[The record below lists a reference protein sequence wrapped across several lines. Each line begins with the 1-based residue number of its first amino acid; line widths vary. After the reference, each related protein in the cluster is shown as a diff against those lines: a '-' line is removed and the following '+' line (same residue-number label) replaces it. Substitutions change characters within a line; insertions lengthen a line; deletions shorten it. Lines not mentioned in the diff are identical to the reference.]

1 MSNLKKILVT
11 GGAGFIGS
19 HTVAELIDS
28 GYVPIIVDDLSTT
41 DRTLLNGL
49 GELYGQ
55 VPVFYQVD
63 CGDQDKLAEVFEV
76 EKDIRAVMHFAAF
89 KSVGESVQE
98 PLKYYR
104 NNINS
109 LISVLENMKKFNV
122 QELIFSSSCTVYGQ
136 PEVIPVTEEAP
147 FKKAESPYGATK
159 QMCERVLE
167 DVYSSG
173 YKIISLRYFNPV
185 GAHPSAKI
193 GELPAGI
200 PNNLVPYVTQ
210 TAAGIREVLTVFGN
224 DYPTPDG
231 TCIRD
236 YIHVCDVAA
245 AHVQALKFL
254 EKSSLPTFEAFNL
267 GTGKGVSV
275 LGLIQSFENANQI
288 KVNYRIG
295 PRRPGDVIQVYA
307 DPSRI
312 ESAIQWKAKFTL
324 DEAMRHSWVW
334 QQKIS
339 APK

>member
-1 MSNLKKILVT
+1 MSESKKILVT
-11 GGAGFIGS
+11 GGAGFIGA
-19 HTVAELIDS
+19 HTVAELIDA
-28 GYVPIIVDDLSTT
+28 GYTPVIVDDLSTT

-49 GELYGQ
+49 KDLYGKE
-55 VPVFYQVD
+55 PVFYQID
-63 CGDQDKLAEVFEV
+63 CGDKDRLASVFQKEQN
-76 EKDIRAVMHFAAF
+76 ITAVMHFAAF

-98 PLKYYR
+98 PIKYYR

-109 LISVLENMKKFNV
+109 LISVLENMQKFNV

-136 PEVIPVTEEAP
+136 PDIIPVTEQAP

-159 QMCERVLE
+159 QMCERILE
-167 DVYSSG
+167 DVFSSG

-185 GAHPSAKI
+185 GAHPSACI

-210 TAAGIREVLTVFGN
+210 TASGIREVLTVFGD

-236 YIHVCDVAA
+236 YIHVCDVAS
-245 AHVQALKFL
+245 AHVQALKYL
-254 EKSSLPTFEAFNL
+254 EGITSPNFDAFNL
-267 GTGKGVSV
+267 GTGIGVSV
-275 LGLIQSFENANQI
+275 LELVHSFEKANQV
-288 KVNYRIG
+288 KVNYKIG
-295 PRRPGDVIQVYA
+295 ARRPGDVIQVYA
-307 DPSRI
+307 DPSKI
-312 ESAIQWKAKFTL
+312 QSAIKWKAKFTL
-324 DEAMRHSWVW
+324 EEAMRHSWVW

>member
-1 MSNLKKILVT
+1 MSESKKILVT
-11 GGAGFIGS
+11 GGAGFIGA

-28 GYVPIIVDDLSTT
+28 GYTPVIVDDLSTT

-49 GELYGQ
+49 KDLYGKE
-55 VPVFYQVD
+55 PVFYQID
-63 CGDQDKLAEVFEV
+63 CGDKDRLASVFQKEQN
-76 EKDIRAVMHFAAF
+76 IRAVMHFAAF

-98 PLKYYR
+98 PIKYYR

-109 LISVLENMKKFNV
+109 LISVLENMQKFNV

-136 PEVIPVTEEAP
+136 PDIIPVTEQAP

-159 QMCERVLE
+159 QMCERILE
-167 DVYSSG
+167 DVFSSG
-173 YKIISLRYFNPV
+173 YKIVSLRYFNPV
-185 GAHPSAKI
+185 GAHPSACI

-210 TAAGIREVLTVFGN
+210 TASGIREVLTVFGD

-236 YIHVCDVAA
+236 YIHVCDVAS
-245 AHVQALKFL
+245 AHVQALKYL
-254 EKSSLPTFEAFNL
+254 EGITSPNFDAFNL
-267 GTGKGVSV
+267 GTGIGVSV
-275 LGLIQSFENANQI
+275 LELVHSFQKANQV
-288 KVNYRIG
+288 KVNYKIG
-295 PRRPGDVIQVYA
+295 ARRPGDVIQVYA
-307 DPSRI
+307 DPSKI
-312 ESAIQWKAKFTL
+312 QSAIKWKAKFTL
-324 DEAMRHSWVW
+324 EEAMRHSWVW

>member
-1 MSNLKKILVT
+1 MSESKKILVT
-11 GGAGFIGS
+11 GGAGFIGA
-19 HTVAELIDS
+19 HTVAELIDA
-28 GYVPIIVDDLSTT
+28 GYTPVIVDDLSTT

-49 GELYGQ
+49 KDLYGKE
-55 VPVFYQVD
+55 PVFYQID
-63 CGDQDKLAEVFEV
+63 CGDKDRLASVFQKEQN
-76 EKDIRAVMHFAAF
+76 ITAVMHFAAF

-98 PLKYYR
+98 PIKYYR

-109 LISVLENMKKFNV
+109 LISVLENMQKFNV

-136 PEVIPVTEEAP
+136 PDIIPVTEQAP

-159 QMCERVLE
+159 QMCERILE
-167 DVYSSG
+167 DVFSSG

-185 GAHPSAKI
+185 GAHPSACI

-210 TAAGIREVLTVFGN
+210 TASGIREVLTVFGD

-236 YIHVCDVAA
+236 YIHVCDVAS
-245 AHVQALKFL
+245 AHVQALKYL
-254 EKSSLPTFEAFNL
+254 EGITSPNFDAFNL
-267 GTGKGVSV
+267 GTGIGVSV
-275 LGLIQSFENANQI
+275 LELVHSFQKANQV
-288 KVNYRIG
+288 KVNYKIG
-295 PRRPGDVIQVYA
+295 ARRPGDVIQVYA
-307 DPSRI
+307 DPSKI
-312 ESAIQWKAKFTL
+312 QSAIKWKAKFTL
-324 DEAMRHSWVW
+324 EEAMRHSWVW